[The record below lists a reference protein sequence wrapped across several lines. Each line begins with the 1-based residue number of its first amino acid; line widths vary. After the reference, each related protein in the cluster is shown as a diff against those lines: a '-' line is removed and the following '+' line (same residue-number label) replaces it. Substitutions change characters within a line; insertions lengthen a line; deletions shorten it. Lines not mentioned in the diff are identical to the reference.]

1 MKAWR
6 QAKYNEDVPAA
17 IDSMTCEDI
26 PVPEPH
32 DGTVLIKTA
41 YCSVNPIDWKIF
53 SGAFD
58 GYYPVKKFP
67 YTPGFDVAG
76 VVEKV
81 GPGVTD
87 LAVGDRV
94 ICDLGFVESC
104 VDPPLKQGSAGAF
117 AEYCIAPSGICSKV
131 GDADFETVAGLPLA
145 GLTAY
150 QGLFTGSHNQDLGH
164 VKEGDKVLILGGA
177 GGVGA
182 FALQLAAD
190 AGCHVTTTAS
200 PSKFDFVKGLGAN
213 DVIDYREQDWGEV
226 LAGQEYDLIFDC
238 IGLMDDL
245 TVRAPKVLKKGGSFI
260 SVANFDP
267 SAPKNAPEGV
277 RFEIYLLLSKTADL
291 DKLVSMVKDGKLK
304 VINEKIYP
312 FAETQAALKQS
323 LGGRSSG
330 KVLIKV

>member
-1 MKAWR
+1 L
-6 QAKYNEDVPAA
+6 
-17 IDSMTCEDI
+17 TCEDI

-41 YCSVNPIDWKIF
+41 YSSVNPIDWKLC
-53 SGAFD
+53 SGGFDAF
-58 GYYPVKKFP
+58 FP
-67 YTPGFDVAG
+67 IKTFPHTPGFDVAG

-87 LAVGDRV
+87 LAVGDRI
-94 ICDLGFVESC
+94 ICDLGLVESC
-104 VDPPLKQGSAGAF
+104 VDPPLKQGAGGAF
-117 AEYCIAPSGICSKV
+117 AEYCIAPSEICSKV
-131 GDADFETVAGLPLA
+131 GDADFETLAGLPLV

-164 VKEGDKVLILGGA
+164 AKEGDKVLILGGA
-177 GGVGA
+177 GGVGTIA
-182 FALQLAAD
+182 VQLAAA

-200 PSKFDFVKGLGAN
+200 LPKFDLVKGLGAN
-213 DVIDYREQDWGEV
+213 EVINYREQDWGEV

-245 TVRAPKVLKKGGSFI
+245 TVRAPKVLKKGGDFVT
-260 SVANFDP
+260 VANFDP
-267 SAPKNAPEGV
+267 KAAESACEDI
-277 RFEIYLLLSKTADL
+277 RFAVFLLLSKRADL
-291 DKLVSMVKDGKLK
+291 DKLVSMVQDGKLK
-304 VINEKIYP
+304 IVNDKIYP

-330 KVLIKV
+330 KVLIKM